1 MANYKETNSYNSQVD
16 EFTQAL
22 ATAREMQQDWLKY
35 GINFVHIYIEDVDS
49 DWLEAW
55 RDEEIFTSFILDKI
69 KEFLVSNDAVA
80 QRLRQHLGERSLFEI
95 AVNLEECWQIPSYQE
110 RLTAVKH
117 LLTDSRTSEREISD
131 LAASL
136 LQRLSEI
143 SN

>member
-1 MANYKETNSYNSQVD
+1 MANHKETNSYNSQVD

-35 GINFVHIYIEDVDS
+35 GINYIHVYIEDADS

-55 RDEEIFTSFILDKI
+55 REEEIFTSFILDKI
-69 KEFLVSNDAVA
+69 KEFLVSDDAVA

-95 AVNLEECWQIPSYQE
+95 AVNLEESWQIPSKDE

-117 LLTDSRTSEREISD
+117 LLADSQTSEIEISD
-131 LAASL
+131 LADSL

-143 SN
+143 L